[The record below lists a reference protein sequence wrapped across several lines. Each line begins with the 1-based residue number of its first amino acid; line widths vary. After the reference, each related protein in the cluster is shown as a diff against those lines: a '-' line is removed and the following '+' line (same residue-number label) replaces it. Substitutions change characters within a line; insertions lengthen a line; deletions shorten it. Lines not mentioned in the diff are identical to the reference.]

1 MDKIFIMAQLKEVLD
16 IHENATIRIF
26 TNRIENLQSKITRIQ
41 EKHKQ
46 PEGEVKALLESTEFQ
61 NETYQ
66 KMKKKHEG

>member
-46 PEGEVKALLESTEFQ
+46 PEAEVKALLESTEFQ